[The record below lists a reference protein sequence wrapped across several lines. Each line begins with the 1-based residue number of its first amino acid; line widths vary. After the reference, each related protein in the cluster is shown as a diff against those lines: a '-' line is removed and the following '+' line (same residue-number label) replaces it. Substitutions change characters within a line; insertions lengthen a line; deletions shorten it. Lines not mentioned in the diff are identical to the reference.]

1 MPRQKSDYEIG
12 YGKPPKHTQYAK
24 GQSGNRNGRP
34 KGSFNLVARFMKIIN
49 ERIKVTKNGRP
60 CSMAKFDATI
70 TQMVNKA
77 ASGDMRATRE
87 LHNWFDSLPIE
98 QFTMGPPPDIHVHFI
113 SAKNKMHEQKELP
126 EVNSDIPKRSS
137 WEESLEGQIENSGS
151 SNGAVQ
157 PPNGASNSERKRE

>member
-1 MPRQKSDYEIG
+1 MPRHKGDYEIG

-34 KGSFNLVARFMKIIN
+34 KGSFNLVARFMKVMN

-60 CSMAKFDATI
+60 CSISKFDATI

-77 ASGDMRATRE
+77 ASGDMRAIRE

-98 QFTMGPPPDIHVHFI
+98 QFDIGPPPELHVHFI
-113 SAKNKMHEQKELP
+113 SAKDKPRDQEILAEGEQ
-126 EVNSDIPKRSS
+126 RSLS
-137 WEESLEGQIENSGS
+137 VGS
-151 SNGAVQ
+151 SNDAVQ
-157 PPNGASNSERKRE
+157 PPEAFLNAKKNWE

>member
-1 MPRQKSDYEIG
+1 MPRHNGDYEIG

-34 KGSFNLVARFMKIIN
+34 KGSFNLVARFMRIIN

-60 CSMAKFDATI
+60 CSIAKFDASI

-77 ASGDMRATRE
+77 ASGDMRAIRE

-98 QFTMGPPPDIHVHFI
+98 QFDVGPQPELHVHFI
-113 SAKNKMHEQKELP
+113 SAKDKLRDQEILAEGEQPSPSVQPGE
-126 EVNSDIPKRSS
+126 RSPS
-137 WEESLEGQIENSGS
+137 VGS
-151 SNGAVQ
+151 SNDAVQ
-157 PPNGASNSERKRE
+157 PPEGFLNAKKNWE